1 MQLKYTPCGSFVL
14 PGSALNQLIRCINL
28 QYDCHQV
35 PKSFWV
41 MGDPTDTELA
51 GLNTID
57 ETAAFTQLDGA
68 ENDVRTSRGS
78 FLQLLGFNAGARM
91 AALGMISEADVDAA
105 LAAWKIATVLDA
117 DGRVTSRRDPT
128 MAELGKAKL
137 IARICRQKIG
147 LGVSTTGVSTT
158 VVASSVAAR
167 KIKLS
172 QVLSQVDDT
181 EINVLTE
188 PQLVERCTL

>member
-1 MQLKYTPCGSFVL
+1 
-14 PGSALNQLIRCINL
+14 
-28 QYDCHQV
+28 
-35 PKSFWV
+35 

-128 MAELGKAKL
+128 MAELGKAKIDCKNL
-137 IARICRQKIG
+137 QAEDRFRCLNNWCLYHSSSFICG
-147 LGVSTTGVSTT
+147 
-158 VVASSVAAR
+158 SS
-167 KIKLS
+167 
-172 QVLSQVDDT
+172 
-181 EINVLTE
+181 
-188 PQLVERCTL
+188 